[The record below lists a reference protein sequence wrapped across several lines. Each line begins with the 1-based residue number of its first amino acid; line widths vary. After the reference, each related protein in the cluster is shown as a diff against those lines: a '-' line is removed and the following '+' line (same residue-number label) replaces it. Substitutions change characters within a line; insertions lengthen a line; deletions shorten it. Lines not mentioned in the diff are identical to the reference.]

1 MTAERVA
8 IQVRLIRYEGLMP
21 RRAGEKVDDLERRSR
36 LVSLAYPVLA
46 AIALPMDGAADGE
59 VYSALAGAFH
69 RKAAEA
75 GEPSQ
80 RTRKNDGAPDRA
92 APVSSTGEDKLGPL
106 ASKQG
111 ERMRTRSPNRPLK
124 CFGKSPAL
132 RPW

>member
-1 MTAERVA
+1 
-8 IQVRLIRYEGLMP
+8 MP

-80 RTRKNDGAPDRA
+80 RTRKNDGALDRA
-92 APVSSTGEDKLGPL
+92 ALSPQQAKTNWGP
-106 ASKQG
+106 
-111 ERMRTRSPNRPLK
+111 
-124 CFGKSPAL
+124 SPAS
-132 RPW
+132 RENE